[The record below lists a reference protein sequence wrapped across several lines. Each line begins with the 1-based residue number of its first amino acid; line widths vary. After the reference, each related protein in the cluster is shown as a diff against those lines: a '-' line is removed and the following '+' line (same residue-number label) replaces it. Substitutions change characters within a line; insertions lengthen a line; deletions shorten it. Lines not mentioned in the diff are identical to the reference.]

1 MRQGLGTRA
10 RPGEVPDLSHLQGDS
25 RGATPGKVVRR
36 IAVLA
41 GCLLLSACATPSAI
55 DLSSGQSAR
64 SSSVTVDVSPCS
76 RTYQTTVLADRLTVG
91 VSAPLVEPYFIDGDP
106 SSGEGFEAG
115 LVYAIAAELGLP
127 NTGVTWQT
135 VPPEI
140 TPLDAEVDFV
150 IDREVP
156 GLREGISYSAPYV
169 QQPQAAA
176 LAFAPGNPLIDCVND
191 ALAALTERGE
201 LSQLTAQ
208 WLEPDV
214 PPTAG

>member
-1 MRQGLGTRA
+1 M
-10 RPGEVPDLSHLQGDS
+10 
-25 RGATPGKVVRR
+25 RR

-64 SSSVTVDVSPCS
+64 SSSVTVNVNPCS

-140 TPLDAEVDFV
+140 TPLNAEVDFI

-156 GLREGISYSAPYV
+156 GQREGISYSAPYV